1 MRQSTLLM
9 SAELHAYM
17 TAHSVAPDAVQE
29 RLAEQTRQF
38 ADVAHWQTAPEQS
51 PFLTLL
57 VQTLGVRNAVEV
69 GTFTGMSALAIARG
83 LQPGGKLLACDIDDT
98 WTPLAREAWQAAGV
112 EDRIELRIAPA
123 AETLRSLPRTEEV
136 DFSFVDAE
144 KTGYWDYFSELVV
157 RTRPGGLLVFDNVF
171 RKGRVLSP
179 SGDVDDAIVD
189 FNERLAKDDRV
200 DVVMLPIADGMT
212 IARRKP

>member
-1 MRQSTLLM
+1 M

>member
-1 MRQSTLLM
+1 
-9 SAELHAYM
+9 M
-17 TAHSVAPDAVQE
+17 TAHSVQPDAVQE
-29 RLAEQTRQF
+29 RLARQTRRF
-38 ADVAHWQTAPEQS
+38 AEVAHWQTAPEQS
-51 PFLTLL
+51 PFLTML
-57 VQTLGVRNAVEV
+57 VQTLGVHKAVEV

-83 LQPGGKLLACDIDDT
+83 LQPGGTLLCCDVDDT
-98 WTPLAREAWQAAGV
+98 WTPLARQAWQDAGV

-123 AETLRSLPRTEEV
+123 LETLRLLPNTADV

-144 KTGYWDYFSELVV
+144 KTGYWDYFNELVV

-171 RKGRVLSP
+171 RKGRVLHP
-179 SGDVDDAIVD
+179 SSEVDDAIIE
-189 FNERLAKDDRV
+189 FNKRLAGDDRV

>member
-9 SAELHAYM
+9 PADLHAYM

-29 RLAEQTRQF
+29 RLAERTRQF

-57 VQTLGVRNAVEV
+57 VQTLGVTSAVEV

-83 LQPGGKLLACDIDDT
+83 LQPGGRLLCCDVDDT

-123 AETLRSLPRTEEV
+123 LETLRSLPNTASV

-144 KTGYWDYFSELVV
+144 KTGYWDYFSELVA

-171 RKGRVLSP
+171 RKGRVLHP
-179 SGDVDDAIVD
+179 RGEVDAAVVE

-200 DVVMLPIADGMT
+200 DAVMLPIADGMT
-212 IARRKP
+212 VARRKP